1 MPQLECTSKLLTLDI
16 LPTRQ
21 KVYLHTYFSRY
32 TREERLK
39 VEYFIIDMW
48 DDYKSL
54 SVLFP
59 NAKVVVD
66 RYHYVRQVYRALD
79 AVRKRGQKRFH
90 KENE

>member
-21 KVYLHTYFSRY
+21 KMYLHTYFSRY

-48 DDYKSL
+48 DD
-54 SVLFP
+54 
-59 NAKVVVD
+59 
-66 RYHYVRQVYRALD
+66 
-79 AVRKRGQKRFH
+79 
-90 KENE
+90 